1 MAQIITYPKGTP
13 KNADYLLGTSTP
25 TTNTDDLPI
34 TKNFAISD
42 VLGLASTSYI
52 KSEKIVVSTDE
63 LKTLHTTPKTLIEN
77 PGPNKQIIQVYSIV
91 FLGGGGN
98 LTNDLTFP
106 NDLIISNNIGVA
118 GFTYD
123 IPQAIVNS
131 QLAPFYVPS
140 LSSGQTNFGAALLL
154 TSAGAATVT
163 GDPNKTVTIWVT
175 YRIFNIAD

>member
-25 TTNTDDLPI
+25 ATNTDDLPV
-34 TKNFAISD
+34 TKNFAVSD

-63 LKTLHTTPKTLIEN
+63 LKTLHTTPKTLIDN

-91 FLGGGGN
+91 FNQSGGN

-106 NDLIISNNIGVA
+106 NDLSIWNNIGA

-123 IPQAIVNS
+123 IPQATVNNQVGS
-131 QLAPFYVPS
+131 FFVPS
-140 LSSGQTNFGAALLL
+140 LSGGHTNFGAKLLL
-154 TSAGAATVT
+154 TSAGAAAVT
-163 GDPNKTVTIWVT
+163 GDPNKIFKIWVT